1 MKNTIPKELIQ
12 KFRSPEFPGSFFMS
26 FEGIEGAGKSTQI
39 TRLKEYLERK
49 NFRVLVL
56 REPGGTSFGER
67 LREAILNAKSELHP
81 LAEAHLFASSR
92 TQLLSEVTMKEL
104 STPNTVV
111 IYDRYIDSSL
121 AYQGVARGL
130 GAKEILEIH
139 GQFPLT
145 LVPHLTFYLKISPE
159 TSENRQKMR
168 NAPKDYFES
177 RGINFYKELVKGYDL
192 ASEIFSD
199 RILILN
205 AEKSFDQVELDIREA
220 VNNLIEKKPNG
231 WQSGLET

>member
-1 MKNTIPKELIQ
+1 MKNTIPQELIQ
-12 KFRSPEFPGSFFMS
+12 KFRSPEFPGSFFVS

-39 TRLKEYLERK
+39 ARLKDYLEKK
-49 NFRVLVL
+49 NYRVLIL
-56 REPGGTSFGER
+56 REPGGTFFGER
-67 LREAILNAKSELHP
+67 LREAILNAKTELHP

-92 TQLLSEVTMKEL
+92 TQLLTEVTMKEL

-130 GAKEILEIH
+130 GAREILEIH
-139 GQFPLT
+139 SQFPLT
-145 LVPHLTFYLKISPE
+145 LVPHVTFYLKITPE
-159 TSENRQKMR
+159 TSEKRQKMR

-177 RGINFYKELVKGYDL
+177 RGMNFYRDLVKGYDL

-199 RILILN
+199 RILTLD
-205 AEKSFDQVELDIREA
+205 AEKSFDQVELDIQDA
-220 VNNLIEKKPNG
+220 MNKVLIRKPLDWRND
-231 WQSGLET
+231 LET